1 MNRPTLRIAFTDF
14 YQGFNVTNNRIWNAL
29 KVHYQ
34 LELTEDLS
42 NANLLVFGDFG
53 TDHWKFNGR
62 KIYLTG
68 ENMLPDF
75 NQCDLAFTPA
85 EIPGDNRA
93 IRLPLYAQYVDSLS
107 SLVRPLGY
115 NATTQLNKKG
125 FCSFVVSN
133 SECRFRNKLFKTIHR
148 RRAVASGGKHFNTT
162 GSITRNKLEFIKDYQ
177 FNIACENSS
186 SAGYITEK
194 LIDPLLAGS
203 IPIYWGDPEIKRDFN
218 LQCMINVRDFKS
230 LNDLVDYILVVAEN
244 NSLKQSILEAPVF
257 RGNQLPACTTDKY
270 ISESVIDLL
279 ENRSA
284 GIRVPRIRRL
294 REHLKSKQ
302 NYLSYKYEKLF
313 CKMESLLWNQ
323 GFRI

>member
-14 YQGFNVTNNRIWNAL
+14 YQGFIVTNNRIWNAL
-29 KVHYQ
+29 KRHYQ

-53 TDHWKFNGR
+53 INHWKFNGR

-162 GSITRNKLEFIKDYQ
+162 GSIVGNKLEFIKDYQ

-186 SAGYITEK
+186 SPGYITEK

-203 IPIYWGDPEIKRDFN
+203 IPIYWGDPEIERDFN

-230 LNDLVDYILVVAEN
+230 LNDLVDYILMVAEN

-257 RGNQLPACTTDKY
+257 RDNQLPACTTDKY
-270 ISESVIDLL
+270 VSESVIDLL

>member
-14 YQGFNVTNNRIWNAL
+14 YQGFNVTDNRIWNAL
-29 KVHYQ
+29 KRHYQ

-42 NANLLVFGDFG
+42 NANLLVFSDFG
-53 TDHWKFNGR
+53 INHWKFNGR

-93 IRLPLYAQYVDSLS
+93 IRLPLYAQYIDSLS
-107 SLVRPLGY
+107 SLVRPQGY
-115 NATTQLNKKG
+115 NATTHLSKTG

-133 SECRFRNKLFKTIHR
+133 SECRFRNKLFKTLYR

-162 GSITRNKLEFIKDYQ
+162 GNIVKNKLEFIKDYQ
-177 FNIACENSS
+177 FNIACENSRS
-186 SAGYITEK
+186 PGYITEK
-194 LIDPLLAGS
+194 LIDPLLVGS
-203 IPIYWGDPEIKRDFN
+203 VPVYWGDPEIGRDFN
-218 LQCMINVRDFKS
+218 LKCMINVSDFKS
-230 LNDLVDYILVVAEN
+230 LHDLVDYILMVAEN
-244 NSLKQSILEAPVF
+244 DSLRQSILEAPVF
-257 RGNQLPACTTDKY
+257 RNNQLPLCTTDKY
-270 ISESVIDLL
+270 ISEPVIDLL

-284 GIRVPRIRRL
+284 GIRTPRIRRL
-294 REHLKSKQ
+294 REHLKSQQ
-302 NYLSYKYEKLF
+302 NYLSYKSEKLF

>member
-29 KVHYQ
+29 KGHYQ
-34 LELTEDLS
+34 LELTENLS

-53 TDHWKFNGR
+53 TDHWRFNGR

-107 SLVRPLGY
+107 SLIRPLGY

-148 RRAVASGGKHFNTT
+148 RRAVASGGKHFNTI
-162 GSITRNKLEFIKDYQ
+162 GSITGNKLEFIKDYQ

-186 SAGYITEK
+186 SPGYITEK

-203 IPIYWGDPEIKRDFN
+203 IPIYWGDPEIERDFN

-230 LNDLVDYILVVAEN
+230 LNDLVDYILMVAEN

-257 RGNQLPACTTDKY
+257 RDNQLPACTTDKY
-270 ISESVIDLL
+270 VSESVIDLL

-302 NYLSYKYEKLF
+302 DYLSYKYEKLF